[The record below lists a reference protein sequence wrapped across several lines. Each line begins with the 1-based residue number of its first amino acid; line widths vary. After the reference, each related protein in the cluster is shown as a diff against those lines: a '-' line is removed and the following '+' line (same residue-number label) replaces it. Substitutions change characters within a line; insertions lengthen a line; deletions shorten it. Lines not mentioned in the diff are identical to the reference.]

1 MSTYFPKAGDVQLN
15 WKLLDAENV
24 VLGRLATV
32 AASLLMGKHKPEFV
46 PFMPVGDGVIVI
58 NVDKVKVTGKKMTDK
73 KYYHY
78 SGYPG
83 GMKEESLESL
93 FSRSPEKVVE
103 TAVFGMLPKN
113 KLGHQLRTRL
123 KVYRGN
129 EHPHAAQEPERVELP
144 RRY

>member
-1 MSTYFPKAGDVQLN
+1 MN

-58 NVDKVKVTGKKMTDK
+58 NVDKMKVTGKKMTDK

-123 KVYRGN
+123 KVYRGK